1 MYVCKICV
9 DNIDRATDV
18 SKNISTELRK

>member
-18 SKNISTELRK
+18 SKNISAELRK